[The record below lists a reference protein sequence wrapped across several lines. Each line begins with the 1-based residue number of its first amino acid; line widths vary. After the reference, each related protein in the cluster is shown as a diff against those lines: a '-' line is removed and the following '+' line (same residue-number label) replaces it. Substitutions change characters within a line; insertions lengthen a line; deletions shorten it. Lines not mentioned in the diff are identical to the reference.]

1 MIHPISEADL
11 ILNRDGSVYHL
22 NLLPHH
28 ISDTVLTVGDPDRVE
43 SVSRYFDRIDF
54 KVRKRE
60 FVTHVGE
67 YRGKKLTVI
76 STGMGTDNVEIF
88 FIELDALVNVD
99 LKTRKPKST
108 TKKLNVIRIGTSG
121 ALLKDVPLDS
131 HVVSNYAIGL
141 DTLMHFYP
149 LEMDDFEKTMAADI
163 KGNSGLAF
171 TPYVVKGSEFLR
183 KQIGFDMISGNT
195 LTTPGFYA
203 PQGRMVRL
211 LPKDPALLQSLTNY
225 RGMVNEFRLTN
236 FEMETAGYYSLA
248 RMLGHEALSVNAIVA
263 NRAEGKFSD
272 NPNAVIDSL
281 IQKVLS
287 RI

>member
-1 MIHPISEADL
+1 MISPISEADL

-28 ISDTVLTVGDPDRVE
+28 ISDTILTVGDPDRVE
-43 SVSRYFDRIDF
+43 SVSKYFDRIDF

-99 LKTRKPKST
+99 LKTRKSKSI

-121 ALLKDVPLDS
+121 ALHSDVPLDS

-149 LEMDDFEKTMAADI
+149 LEMDDFEKKTAADI
-163 KGNSGLAF
+163 KEKSNLAF
-171 TPYVVKGSEFLR
+171 SPYVVKGSELLR
-183 KQIGFDMISGNT
+183 ERIGFDMLSGNT

-211 LPKDPALLQSLTNY
+211 PPKDPLLLQSLTNY
-225 RGMVNEFRLTN
+225 RGKVSEFRLTN

-263 NRAEGKFSD
+263 NRAERQFSD
-272 NPNAVIDSL
+272 NANAVIDSL